1 MKMRNIYK
9 LVITLELK
17 ICWNN
22 RRYNNMVKWLL
33 NLLER
38 RLHKK
43 KQEVIKLKW
52 QKAQLEKL
60 KKENNIT

>member
-1 MKMRNIYK
+1 MMN
-9 LVITLELK
+9 
-17 ICWNN
+17 
-22 RRYNNMVKWLL
+22 WLL
-33 NLLER
+33 KLLER

>member
-1 MKMRNIYK
+1 MRNIYK

-17 ICWNN
+17 ICWKN
-22 RRYNNMVKWLL
+22 RRYNNMMKWLL

-52 QKAQLEKL
+52 QKVQLEKL

>member
-22 RRYNNMVKWLL
+22 RRYNNMMKWLL

>member
-1 MKMRNIYK
+1 MRNIYK
-9 LVITLELK
+9 LVIILELK
-17 ICWNN
+17 KCWKN
-22 RRYNNMVKWLL
+22 RRYNNMMKWLL

-60 KKENNIT
+60 KKENNII

>member
-1 MKMRNIYK
+1 MRNIYK

-17 ICWNN
+17 ICWKN
-22 RRYNNMVKWLL
+22 RRDNNMMKWLL

>member
-22 RRYNNMVKWLL
+22 RRYNNMMKWLL

-38 RLHKK
+38 RLYKK